1 LTEVE
6 KSDLGPY
13 LRLAETLN
21 TIPMGFPSVEDG
33 THLKILQ
40 YIFEPE
46 EAELA
51 SKLKL
56 TGETKEKLAK
66 RVKMPLDK
74 LSKMLKVMHKKGQIR
89 VFKDKKG
96 LMKYG
101 VFPFVPGLYEDQIKR
116 LDVKLA
122 ELIEEYIVKSESRIV
137 FTADPPIFR
146 VIPIKKSIK
155 TDLIIHPFTEAE
167 TIIHKARS
175 WGIRDCTCRSAQS
188 LLGKECV
195 YPKSVCIEVSEID
208 DDFHYSNTTT
218 PITKEQALEYLDEAQ
233 KAGLI
238 HTSMNVGSQHP
249 YICNCCTCC
258 CNVFRALLEF
268 DKPNAFVKSNYLI
281 SIDESLCTG
290 CEDCVEFC
298 QFNVLEVIDGVCTA
312 NANCIGCGV
321 CALRCPTEALK
332 LVPKARKD
340 RTKPPRNLIA
350 WFLKRAFN
358 RRKNPAK
365 LI

>member
-1 LTEVE
+1 MRKTD
-6 KSDLGPY
+6 KFDLGPY

-21 TIPMGFPSVEDG
+21 TVPMGFPTMEDG
-33 THLKILQ
+33 THLKVLR

-56 TGETKEKLAK
+56 TGESKEKLAK
-66 RVKMPLDK
+66 RVKMPIDK
-74 LSKMLKVMHKKGQIR
+74 LSEMLEIMHKKGQIR
-89 VFKDKKG
+89 VFKDAKG

-101 VFPFVPGLYEDQIKR
+101 LFPFVPGLYEEQIKH
-116 LDVKLA
+116 LDVELA
-122 ELIEEYIVKSESRIV
+122 ELIEEYIAKSKGEVI
-137 FTADPPIFR
+137 FTTDPPIFR

-167 TIIHKARS
+167 TIIRKAKS
-175 WGIRDCTCRSAQS
+175 WGIRDCTCRTAQS
-188 LLGKECV
+188 LIGKECS
-195 YPKSVCIEVSEID
+195 YPKSVCIELSEIE
-208 DDFHYSNTTT
+208 DDFGYSN
-218 PITKEQALEYLDEAQ
+218 ITKQITMEQALEYLDEAQ

-268 DKPNAFVKSNYLI
+268 DKPNAFVKSNYKI
-281 SIDESLCTG
+281 SIDDSLCTG
-290 CEDCVEFC
+290 CEDCVEYC
-298 QFNVLEVIDGVCTA
+298 QFNVLEVIEGLCTA

-321 CALRCPTEALK
+321 CALRCPTDALK
-332 LVPKARKD
+332 LVPRARKE
-340 RTKPPRNLIA
+340 RTKPPKNLVA
-350 WFLKRAFN
+350 WFLKRALK
-358 RRKNPAK
+358 RRKNPIS